1 MLGANTDPYQPA
13 ESKLKVTRS
22 ILEVL
27 NKYNHPVAIITK
39 SSLIARDID
48 ILADMAKRHLAKVA
62 VTITTLSTPLETNSR
77 TSCFNAK
84 STIKYYSE
92 F

>member
-1 MLGANTDPYQPA
+1 MIRARISKKNYLCKPIMLGANTDPYQPA

-39 SSLIARDID
+39 SSMIERDLD

-62 VTITTLSTPLETNSR
+62 VTITTLSTS
-77 TSCFNAK
+77 S
-84 STIKYYSE
+84 
-92 F
+92 